1 MSNEIMCC
9 NESQKSLS
17 QQNLRFADKY
27 LHLYC
32 PNKEYNVVFK
42 NFHQN
47 IRAFPKSKKICID
60 Q

>member
-27 LHLYC
+27 LNLYC

-42 NFHQN
+42 HFRQN